1 MIASRVIPLFCA
13 SCSATAY
20 DKRQDDETF
29 FQTKA
34 RIRES
39 MGLNCP
45 RRDTGKLC
53 PMRGERAPV
62 QPADFAR

>member
-1 MIASRVIPLFCA
+1 MTSSRVIPLFCA

-20 DKRQDDETF
+20 DQPQGDEHL

-34 RIRES
+34 RLRES

-45 RRDTGKLC
+45 RRDNAKC
-53 PMRGERAPV
+53 PMRGERTPTQPV
-62 QPADFAR
+62 DFAR